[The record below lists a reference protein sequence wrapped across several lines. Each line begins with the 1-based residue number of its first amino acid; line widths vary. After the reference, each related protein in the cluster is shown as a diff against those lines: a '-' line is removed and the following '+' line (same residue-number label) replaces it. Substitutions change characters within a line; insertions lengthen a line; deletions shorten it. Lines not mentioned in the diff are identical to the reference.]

1 LSQRRICVF
10 CGSHSGERPEY
21 AAAARAL
28 ARELVTRQLGLV
40 FGGGCVGLM
49 GVLADAVLAAGG
61 QAIGVIP
68 HALVAREIAHRGVQ
82 DLRIVA
88 TMHERKALMA
98 DLSDA
103 FIALPGGFGTLEEA
117 CEVITWAQLGLHRK
131 RCGLLNVDGFYDPL
145 LQLFSHAADEG
156 FIHHPNLALVAS
168 HHSPAVLVEQVMAPL
183 PVPDGPRL
191 QLRTD
196 PTPPE
201 GTPRGF
207 SV

>member
-1 LSQRRICVF
+1 MSQLRICVF
-10 CGSHSGERPEY
+10 CGSHDGERPEY
-21 AAAARAL
+21 AAAAREL
-28 ARELVTRQLGLV
+28 ARELVTRRLGLV

-88 TMHERKALMA
+88 SMHERKALMT

-103 FIALPGGFGTLEEA
+103 FIALPGGFGTLEEL

-156 FIHHPNLALVAS
+156 FIRHANLALVSS
-168 HHSPAVLVEQVMAPL
+168 HHSPAALVEQVLAPL
-183 PVPDGPRL
+183 PAPDAPRL